1 MEKYIIELPENT
13 HWIQWIMEST
23 KDHHPY
29 MDYKQ
34 VEDLIPYTEDSAY
47 AHGYTEAESKYR
59 EIRDELEKQ
68 AYQRGYEDAKHEC
81 EDCAKNVDFDAIRK
95 EAYQRGH
102 KDGYN
107 KHDTERIR
115 KREYDKGLDDIGNA
129 LRLLLFQYSNY
140 TLQEIFGY
148 DTARAVVEHFEGS
161 EIVARIRCYEG
172 GVKQDVE
179 TIRKEA
185 FEKGYSTAVAEQECA
200 VRGAEE
206 KGYQRGYKEA
216 YDTAYADAEEIYES
230 GKRAMY
236 QKGLKDA
243 WEAARKIYGS
253 ATKHGLPTEV
263 ITRIFRDDGKE
274 NFNYWDIVEDFSPA
288 EAIEKI
294 RQYEQKQEESEE
306 PKKEQSVTV
315 EEVMRQYLNTFCHG
329 RSCMS
334 CPLNAPNFTCGRGY
348 HFITNPVSDEEVRRA
363 YTTVLQKMKE
373 N

>member
-1 MEKYIIELPENT
+1 MVVEKKKYIIELPENT
-13 HWIQWIMEST
+13 HWVQWIMEGT

-29 MDYKQ
+29 MDFKQ
-34 VEDLIPYTEDSAY
+34 VEDLTPYTEDSAY

-68 AYQRGYEDAKHEC
+68 AYQRGYE
-81 EDCAKNVDFDAIRK
+81 
-95 EAYQRGH
+95 
-102 KDGYN
+102 
-107 KHDTERIR
+107 
-115 KREYDKGLDDIGNA
+115 
-129 LRLLLFQYSNY
+129 
-140 TLQEIFGY
+140 
-148 DTARAVVEHFEGS
+148 
-161 EIVARIRCYEG
+161 
-172 GVKQDVE
+172 
-179 TIRKEA
+179 
-185 FEKGYSTAVAEQECA
+185 
-200 VRGAEE
+200 
-206 KGYQRGYKEA
+206 EA
-216 YDTAYADAEEIYES
+216 YDTAYADAEGIYES

-288 EAIEKI
+288 EAIERI

-315 EEVMRQYLNTFCHG
+315 EEVMRQYLETFCIHAG
-329 RSCMS
+329 SCVG
-334 CPLNAPNFTCGRGY
+334 CPLHTPDFTCGRGY

>member
-1 MEKYIIELPENT
+1 MVVEKKKYIIELPENT
-13 HWIQWIMEST
+13 HWIQWIMEGT

-34 VEDLIPYTEDSAY
+34 VEDLTPYTEDSAY

-243 WEAARKIYGS
+243 WEVARKI
-253 ATKHGLPTEV
+253 AVMP
-263 ITRIFRDDGKE
+263 DGKLE
-274 NFNYWDIVEDFSPA
+274 AIFGTAYLTKIFTDYSA
-288 EAIEKI
+288 SEAIERI
-294 RQYEQKQEESEE
+294 RQYEQEKEE
-306 PKKEQSVTV
+306 PIKEQSVTA
-315 EEVMRQYLNTFCHG
+315 EEVMRQYLNTFCNG
-329 RSCMS
+329 RSCAS
-334 CPLNAPNFTCGRGY
+334 CPLDTPDFTCGRGY
-348 HFITNPVSDEEVRRA
+348 HFISANPISDEEVRRA
-363 YTTVLQKMKE
+363 YIEVRQKMEE